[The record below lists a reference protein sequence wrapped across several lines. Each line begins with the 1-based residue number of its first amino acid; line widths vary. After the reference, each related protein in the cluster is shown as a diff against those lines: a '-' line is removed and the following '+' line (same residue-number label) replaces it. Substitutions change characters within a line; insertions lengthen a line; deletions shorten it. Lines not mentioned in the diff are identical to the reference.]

1 MRQFWRNFRA
11 QKIPITVNRRRGSFF
26 FIVLSSLKGYLS
38 ISFCYSFVWLA
49 IPKYCLQVTANA
61 NWIWVAWQF
70 ALTQK
75 KLFTSS
81 WGRGKTT
88 AKFFSPAKLV
98 SLGELFVVNPSRVC
112 PCAVVF
118 QHRAK
123 IILSSLYFRGL
134 MPLPPLVIYNVKP
147 KFVCVVPPLLLL
159 VLRGCSTD

>member
-11 QKIPITVNRRRGSFF
+11 PKIPITVNRRRGSFF

-49 IPKYCLQVTANA
+49 IHTASHGKRKLNLSSMAICLDAKKTFHIIMGEGKNYCKV
-61 NWIWVAWQF
+61 F
-70 ALTQK
+70 
-75 KLFTSS
+75 FS
-81 WGRGKTT
+81 GKT
-88 AKFFSPAKLV
+88 SV
-98 SLGELFVVNPSRVC
+98 LGRAFCRQSQQSVC

-159 VLRGCSTD
+159 VLRCCSTD

>member
-49 IPKYCLQVTANA
+49 IRTASHGKRKLNLSSMAICLDAKKTFHIIMGEGKNYCKV
-61 NWIWVAWQF
+61 F
-70 ALTQK
+70 
-75 KLFTSS
+75 FS
-81 WGRGKTT
+81 GKTSVLGR
-88 AKFFSPAKLV
+88 AFCRQSQQSV
-98 SLGELFVVNPSRVC
+98 SLCSGFSAQSKDYIIIPLFSRFNAS
-112 PCAVVF
+112 P
-118 QHRAK
+118 
-123 IILSSLYFRGL
+123 
-134 MPLPPLVIYNVKP
+134 PPLVIYNVKP

>member
-49 IPKYCLQVTANA
+49 IRTASHGKRKLNLSSMAICLDAK
-61 NWIWVAWQF
+61 
-70 ALTQK
+70 K

-134 MPLPPLVIYNVKP
+134 MPLPPSSHIYNVKP